1 MKNGHE
7 EIKQTEMKQNETN
20 RGRAFKVRIRET
32 LERVVT
38 VYEGEM
44 KEPTMDEAVRMVSD
58 WWHTGQIVL
67 ECEDISGVEFED
79 AGEVESTEAEGGEPN
94 GMV

>member
-1 MKNGHE
+1 MKNGH
-7 EIKQTEMKQNETN
+7 KEMKHEKMN

-38 VYEGEM
+38 VYEGEL
-44 KEPTMDEAVRMVSD
+44 KEPTMDEAVQMVSD
-58 WWHTGQIVL
+58 WWHSGQIIL
-67 ECEDISGVEFED
+67 ECEDLSGVEFED
-79 AGEVESTEAEGGEPN
+79 AGVVDSTEAESGEAN